1 MCKKRLVRLYES
13 LLSAISRRTMKFLL
27 LGARVVMLW
36 AERRPRLE
44 GVTFEDTAASEFLG
58 SMRGDTG
65 MVTDITTDTTL
76 LTRRQSAIPDRELQ
90 RGWQFGSRRRHAL
103 EAAKG

>member
-44 GVTFEDTAASEFLG
+44 GVTFEDTAASEFPG
-58 SMRGDTG
+58 QYAWRHRNGHGHNNGHDASDSPAISDT
-65 MVTDITTDTTL
+65 
-76 LTRRQSAIPDRELQ
+76 
-90 RGWQFGSRRRHAL
+90 
-103 EAAKG
+103 